1 MPELWKRCEE
11 WKLRLMNDGHQ
22 VDEVM
27 CDGAPPGIG
36 AKVYYETFGEPNMGR
51 PTMKRITAVVT
62 AQDAHVDYNRN
73 CYLLVIARVE
83 SSGMFPMS
91 ED

>member
-1 MPELWKRCEE
+1 
-11 WKLRLMNDGHQ
+11 
-22 VDEVM
+22 M

-36 AKVYYETFGEPNMGR
+36 AKVYYETFGDPGM
-51 PTMKRITAVVT
+51 MKRITAVVT
-62 AQDAHVDYNRN
+62 AQDAHVDYDRN

-83 SSGMFPMS
+83 SSGMFPIR